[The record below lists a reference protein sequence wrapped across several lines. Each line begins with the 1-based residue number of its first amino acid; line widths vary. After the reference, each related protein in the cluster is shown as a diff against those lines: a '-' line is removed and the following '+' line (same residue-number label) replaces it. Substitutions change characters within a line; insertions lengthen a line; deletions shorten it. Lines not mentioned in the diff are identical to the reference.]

1 MNRVNRLR
9 PPTRSP
15 NPYTVDP
22 ITGMR
27 GIDHA
32 NRVSEIGCGLKRDEH
47 Q

>member
-15 NPYTVDP
+15 NQYTVDP
-22 ITGMR
+22 ITR
-27 GIDHA
+27 YAWFDHA

-47 Q
+47 L